1 MHDIDFGKN
10 PASVFQFKDKKQT
23 LTQYYK
29 AGYNLVVKEQRQ
41 PLIVYQQKRRNCRGE
56 LEVSYLHLVPE
67 LCKFAGLLDYQTGD
81 AKFKQNLAKITK
93 LEPSTRM
100 SRINDYAQKI

>member
-1 MHDIDFGKN
+1 MHDIDFTKN

-56 LEVSYLHLVPE
+56 LPFPYGSGHNVLLHRRFPLRDPHHASSFP
-67 LCKFAGLLDYQTGD
+67 LSFFC
-81 AKFKQNLAKITK
+81 
-93 LEPSTRM
+93 S
-100 SRINDYAQKI
+100 

>member
-1 MHDIDFGKN
+1 MHDIDFTKN

-41 PLIVYQQKRRNCRGE
+41 PLIVY
-56 LEVSYLHLVPE
+56 
-67 LCKFAGLLDYQTGD
+67 
-81 AKFKQNLAKITK
+81 
-93 LEPSTRM
+93 
-100 SRINDYAQKI
+100 